1 MYLSASPIGSPS
13 TSPPVGPSL
22 LSPPPSSTKKPQ
34 TLLPTMTFTVW
45 LLVLCA
51 HLATLARSL
60 LTSPRTK
67 PQVPK
72 DSLDEGTLST
82 SAPTSVRRA
91 ISMSVPSTPSLLNQA
106 GSSSRTPSNSSS
118 SGGGMMMATPKASAS
133 ASPSAESASQS
144 NLSMML
150 SGSAPPTSMVT
161 RALDGSNGAT
171 APLSDGALA
180 ATGATPAATASPTA
194 ADESNWSWKWG
205 WGRLPAVSHSQL
217 PNTAGSS
224 DSAGGAGGAGAVKAD
239 DAVAEAILLS
249 GKNQSFSQSF
259 LHIFKKSQPE
269 YLVKQA
275 PEGEGYY
282 YQAYASDG
290 DDDEDDEDDDVYHDF
305 ESDDEM
311 LQFEPDDECSSSL
324 STSSTNGTAG
334 SAAASAASG
343 AGSSGTLGARHP
355 SGNALPKVAS
365 LINFDDPPLYVGPQR
380 ESTSKSSSGTTSEL
394 ASSTEST
401 GSTSDAVVP
410 ATPTKQASP
419 TAITAAATLSPS
431 TLAAE
436 AATTSSSSFFA
447 KSHIEMSLCGR
458 LLFDPAS
465 HHDEAVRR
473 RCDTPSWNTL
483 APPDIVCCAARGSR
497 NAGRSFSRTS

>member
-1 MYLSASPIGSPS
+1 
-13 TSPPVGPSL
+13 
-22 LSPPPSSTKKPQ
+22 
-34 TLLPTMTFTVW
+34 
-45 LLVLCA
+45 
-51 HLATLARSL
+51 
-60 LTSPRTK
+60 
-67 PQVPK
+67 
-72 DSLDEGTLST
+72 
-82 SAPTSVRRA
+82 
-91 ISMSVPSTPSLLNQA
+91 MSVPSTPSLLNQA

-380 ESTSKSSSGTTSEL
+380 ESTSSTNGTAGSAAASAASGAGSSGTLGARHPSGNALPKVASLINFDDPPLYVGPQRESTSKSSSGTTSEL

-483 APPDIVCCAARGSR
+483 APPDIVCCATRGSR
-497 NAGRSFSRTS
+497 NAGRSFSRMS